1 MTAVPIVA
9 ANGIELYHEV
19 HGPDEGEPL
28 VLLCGLGSQI
38 ARWEQEWLDLL
49 VGRGFRVVV
58 LDNRDVGLSSWFDH
72 VDLDPLTEFAKVF
85 EGETPASAYT
95 LSDMATDTAALMDA
109 VGIARAHAVGLSMGG
124 MIAQTLAIEHPER
137 VLSLT
142 SIMSTTGEVGV
153 GAPTPGASEVLIE
166 TAPADRDGYVDH
178 CTEGTRIYGSDAFWD
193 EEMVRALHRR
203 EYDRAFHPAGT
214 GRHLLAVLAS
224 GSRAEGLRALDVPTV
239 VVHGVVD
246 PLVQVDGGRRTAELI
261 PGAELV
267 EVADMGHDLP
277 PEVWETVADAITA
290 VAARADIAPAGS
302 AT

>member
-49 VGRGFRVVV
+49 VGRGFRVVA
-58 LDNRDVGLSSWFDH
+58 LDNRDVGFSTWFDH

-95 LSDMATDTAALMDA
+95 LSDMAADTAALMDA
-109 VGIARAHAVGLSMGG
+109 LGVGRAHVVGLSMGG
-124 MIAQTLAIEHPER
+124 MIAQTLAIEHPDR

-166 TAPADRDGYVDH
+166 AAPTDRDGYVDH
-178 CTEGTRIYGSDAFWD
+178 CTEGTRVYASPAFWD
-193 EEMVRALHRR
+193 EEMVRDLHRR

-224 GSRAEGLRALDVPTV
+224 GSRADGLRDLTVPTV
-239 VVHGVVD
+239 VVHGVAD
-246 PLVQVDGGRRTAELI
+246 PLVQIDGGRRTAELI

-277 PEVWETVADAITA
+277 PEVWEAVADAVAA
-290 VAARADIAPAGS
+290 VAARARVIPSGS
-302 AT
+302 AA